1 MTEEGN
7 RLLHVT
13 VTCVVTLLILCLEK
27 EQMAVMVKEVVDQLV
42 LLLVE
47 Y

>member
-1 MTEEGN
+1 MQ
-7 RLLHVT
+7 
-13 VTCVVTLLILCLEK
+13 CIVVTLLILCLEK